1 MNELTLLFL
10 LFLAVSIIIQFW
22 LAERQKACVR
32 EHQNAVPSVFA
43 EKVSLEEHQKA
54 AAYTITKTNFSQKML
69 IIETIIL
76 LLWIFG
82 GLLNVLDDAWRSLEW
97 SNLWTGVAVLISFS
111 LISTLIDIPV
121 SIYSTFRIEAQFGF
135 NRTTPT
141 LFITD
146 MFKSLILSLVIG
158 IPFLALVLWLME
170 SAGTLWWL
178 YVWIVWFSF
187 SLLMM
192 WAFPIF
198 IAPLFNK
205 FQPLEDNALKERIE
219 TLLQDNG
226 FSSQGIF
233 VMDGSKRSGHGN
245 AYFTGFG
252 KNKRIVFFDTL
263 LKGLNIEEMVAV
275 LAHEIGHFK
284 RKHIQKRIVLMACMS
299 LTGLAL
305 LGWLMQQD
313 WFYTGLGIQNQ
324 STYIA
329 LLLFMLVLPIFTFFL
344 HPIMAWFSRK
354 DEFEADDFAAVEA
367 NSLALIQAL
376 VKLYKENANTLT
388 PDPLYSA
395 FYDSHPPAPVRIAH
409 LSAKMNTSTS

>member
-32 EHQNAVPSVFA
+32 GHQNAVPSVFA

-54 AAYTITKTNFSQKML
+54 ATYTLTKTNFSQKML